1 LAYGSLSQR
10 LIEETRLNEFF
21 VYFLQSKKDGTFYIG
36 QTNNIDNRIK
46 KHNKGLIKSTKTR
59 TPFDLVYFESYNT
72 RHKAMLREKHLKSI
86 AGVKEKKTIIAKLH
100 MGL

>member
-46 KHNKGLIKSTKTR
+46 RHNKGLITTKTR

-72 RHKAMLREKHLKSI
+72 RHEAMLLEKHLKSI
-86 AGVKEKKTIIAKLH
+86 GGVKEKKAIIENLY